1 MSYSP
6 KFWLIFLSIGL
17 FSLSSYSQKDTS
29 KVKSS
34 VIKLDKEVNL
44 SKSIKGLKASSANK
58 KVMPNSNFEFNI
70 NKNLNKNAL
79 AKTANKYKQP
89 TPKSHMLLQNRP
101 EDRDIIGVK
110 FWNGVDVTH
119 KRLQSNFSLG
129 TVKSTTNKVRVEC
142 RDHSL
147 IDGDRIRIYLNEQ
160 VISTN
165 IGLKSNY
172 YVVYLDLEKGYN
184 RIDFQALNQGYSGPN
199 TAEVNLYDGHGNLIS
214 AKDWNI
220 STGETATL
228 GVIKN

>member
-1 MSYSP
+1 MFNLP
-6 KFWLIFLSIGL
+6 KYWLFFIGFGL
-17 FSLSSYSQKDTS
+17 FSICSYSQKDTS
-29 KVKSS
+29 RVKSNT
-34 VIKLDKEVNL
+34 IKLENEVNL
-44 SKSIKGLKASSANK
+44 TRSIKGLKSSSANK
-58 KVMPNSNFEFNI
+58 KVSPKSNFDFNI
-70 NKNLNKNAL
+70 NKKLNKNAV

-89 TPKSHMLLQNRP
+89 ENKSHILMENRP

-110 FWNGVDVTH
+110 FWEGKDVTH
-119 KRLQSNFSLG
+119 RKLQSNFSLG
-129 TVKSTTNKVRVEC
+129 TVKSTTKRVRVEC

-147 IDGDRIRIYLNEQ
+147 VDGDRIKIYLNEK

-199 TAEVNLYDGHGNLIS
+199 TAEVNLYDDKGNLIS
-214 AKDWNI
+214 AKEWNI
-220 STGETATL
+220 TTGETATL